1 MSKIVYPERIPL
13 ANLPTPLERL
23 ERLSAQFGVEL
34 WVKRDDLTG
43 AELSGNKV
51 RKLEFLFAEA
61 REKGADHVITC
72 GGAQSNH
79 CRATALAAAKLGL
92 RSTLLLRVPD
102 PSQPPPVEANI
113 LLDKLCGAE
122 IRFVS
127 REEYARR
134 VELFPVVAEELR
146 KAGRKPYVIPE
157 GGSNPIG
164 AWGYVRAIEELRAQ
178 LPPGPVTIVY
188 AAGSGGTGAGIILGI
203 KLAGLRDARAVGVNV
218 CDDREYFVRE
228 IGQIVEGAITKWRLE
243 VAFDRKE
250 IEILDGY
257 VGRGYA
263 LSRPEELSLIRDVAR
278 SEGIVLDPVYTGKAF
293 YGMREHARELGPRI
307 VFMHTGGIFGL
318 FPKAAELAPLL

>member
-1 MSKIVYPERIPL
+1 MSKILYPERIPL

-23 ERLSAQFGVEL
+23 QRLSAQLGVEL

-51 RKLEFLFAEA
+51 RKLEFLFADA
-61 REKGADHVITC
+61 RQKGADHVITC

-92 RSTLLLRVPD
+92 RATLLLRVPD

-122 IRFVS
+122 IRWVS

-134 VELFPVVAEELR
+134 AELFPVVAEELR

-157 GGSNPIG
+157 GGSNPVG

-178 LPPGPVTIVY
+178 LPPGPVTFVY
-188 AAGSGGTGAGIILGI
+188 AAGSGGTGAGILLGI
-203 KLAGLRDARAVGVNV
+203 KLCGLRDARAVGVNV

-228 IGQIVEGAITKWRLE
+228 IGQIVEGAIKQWRLE
-243 VAFDRKE
+243 VSFDRKE

-263 LSRPEELSLIRDVAR
+263 ISRPEELSLIRDVAR

-318 FPKAAELAPLL
+318 FPKAEELAPLL

>member
-1 MSKIVYPERIPL
+1 MSRIPYPERIPI

-23 ERLSAQFGVEL
+23 ERLSAQLGVEL

-51 RKLEFLFAEA
+51 RKLEFLFADA
-61 REKGADHVITC
+61 RAQGADHVITC

-79 CRATALAAAKLGL
+79 CRATALSAARLGL

-122 IRFVS
+122 IRWVS

-134 VELFPVVAEELR
+134 AELFPAVAEELR

-164 AWGYVRAIEELRAQ
+164 SWGYVRAIEELRAQ
-178 LPPGPVTIVY
+178 LAPGPVTIVY

-228 IGQIVEGAITKWRLE
+228 IGQIVEGAIKKWRLD
-243 VAFDRKE
+243 VTFDRKE

-263 LSRPEELSLIRDVAR
+263 ISRPEELSLIRDVAR
-278 SEGIVLDPVYTGKAF
+278 AEGLVLDPVYTGKAF
-293 YGMREHARELGPRI
+293 FGMREHVKALGPRI
-307 VFMHTGGIFGL
+307 VFMHTGGIYGL